1 MSISIR
7 YISLIL
13 ILLISSCKTKQIGT
27 DRPPMIIFLN
37 YDISKDSDGEI
48 KVDFINKI
56 ISEGRLKKDLSQEKS
71 FAKDDIICI
80 QNNSRSKPIQSMI
93 IPNPFVKR
101 VESIDDSGRL
111 YMKLI
116 EVDSTQISIRMQLN
130 PLTKFIILEQM
141 NKPNKRLIKTKI

>member
-1 MSISIR
+1 
-7 YISLIL
+7 
-13 ILLISSCKTKQIGT
+13 
-27 DRPPMIIFLN
+27 
-37 YDISKDSDGEI
+37 
-48 KVDFINKI
+48 
-56 ISEGRLKKDLSQEKS
+56 
-71 FAKDDIICI
+71 
-80 QNNSRSKPIQSMI
+80 MI